1 MAGLLS
7 PMRYAQVIYLTAP
20 AARPVVLRAAATL
33 PPGDRGRVVV
43 RDLPCLRLHRRGQP
57 R

>member
-1 MAGLLS
+1 MGGLLS

-33 PPGDRGRVVV
+33 PPGDRGWVVV
-43 RDLPCLRLHRRGQP
+43 RDLPSYAFTAEGQ

>member
-43 RDLPCLRLHRRGQP
+43 RDLPSYAFTGEDQP